1 MKRVGMKWKIF
12 YYLMCFSAILLA
24 ILWVFQVLMLDSF
37 YRYIKLSEVK
47 KSGKEILSLINEE
60 RVLGDEIYRIAMET
74 ESYIEIINE
83 RGQSIVSVGD
93 MKNRMPLEEKINLLQ
108 NMQGE
113 EHIEYYDNFN
123 IQDKKFDKME
133 PKFKGPTKSI
143 IYLRKA
149 NDNNVIMINSMISP
163 VDSTVKTLRYQL
175 YVVTVI
181 MIFFSIIF
189 AIIIAKRLSIP
200 IEKLNESA
208 KGLAKGNYDV
218 SFSDVSYKELGEL
231 SDTLNIATTELSKV
245 ENLRRELMANISHDL
260 RTPLSLIYGYA
271 EVMND
276 FPEDITPEQTQTIM
290 DETQRLSSLVSDILN
305 ISNLE
310 AGTQKLNITRFNLT
324 ESIRNT
330 TKRMAELMKKDGYN
344 IEFRVTEE
352 VMIEGDE
359 IKLTQAFYNLLI
371 NAINYTGKD
380 KKVSVTQ
387 VIEDH
392 KVIVKVQDTGEGIAK
407 DDLPYIWDRYYK
419 VDKVHKRAVTGTGLG
434 LSIVKKIIDFHEG
447 QCGAISEQGK
457 GSEFWFELN
466 IRQEF

>member
-1 MKRVGMKWKIF
+1 MKRVGMKRKIF
-12 YYLMCFSAILLA
+12 YYLMCFSTILLA
-24 ILWVFQVLMLDSF
+24 VLWVFQTVMLDSF

-60 RVLGDEIYRIAMET
+60 SILSDEIYRIAMEI

-83 RGQSIVSVGD
+83 HGQSILAVGD
-93 MKNRMPLEEKINLLQ
+93 MKNRMPIDEKINLLRS
-108 NMQGE
+108 MDGE

-123 IQDKKFDKME
+123 SFDKKFDKID
-133 PKFKGPTKSI
+133 PKLKGPTRSI

-149 NDNNVIMINSMISP
+149 KDNNVIIINSMISP
-163 VDSTVKTLRYQL
+163 VDATVKTLRCQL
-175 YVVTVI
+175 YVVTGI
-181 MIFFSIIF
+181 LIIFSILF

-200 IEKLNESA
+200 IEKINESA
-208 KGLAKGNYDV
+208 KDLAKGKYDIT
-218 SFSDVSYKELGEL
+218 FSDVSYKELGEL
-231 SDTLNIATTELSKV
+231 SDTLNLATAELNKV
-245 ENLRRELMANISHDL
+245 ESLRRELMANISHDL

-271 EVMND
+271 EVMHD
-276 FPEDITPEQTQTIM
+276 FPEEITSEQTQTIM
-290 DETQRLSSLVSDILN
+290 DETQRLSSLVSDILS

-310 AGTQKLNITRFNLT
+310 SGTQKFNMFRFNLT

-330 TKRMAELMKKDGYN
+330 TKRMEELMKKHGYN
-344 IEFRVTEE
+344 IEFSTTEE

-380 KKVSVTQ
+380 KKVSVIQ
-387 VIEDH
+387 VIEGY
-392 KVIVKVQDTGEGIAK
+392 KVIVKVQDTGEGIAE

-447 QCGAISEQGK
+447 QCGVISEQGK
-457 GSEFWFELN
+457 GSEFWFKLK
-466 IRQEF
+466 IK